1 MSAREVPW
9 CTYSPRHP
17 DRWYASCTAVCDVSA
32 SRRRCIPIVDDN
44 PRAIPESPPTD
55 LRFGAAVV
63 SDGGRY
69 GVISEL
75 VPDMPGVPGGVRVTW
90 DDDTAALIPRD
101 AVAIEGDRI
110 VVHTGDTDDARSLH
124 GGEDLVVPI
133 IEERITA
140 EATWQEAGAIT
151 FRLRTA
157 EEQRTVTARP
167 AHEEL
172 EVEEVAMGRELA
184 EGESVEPRTRRTRTA
199 RVKRE

>member
-1 MSAREVPW
+1 M
-9 CTYSPRHP
+9 
-17 DRWYASCTAVCDVSA
+17 
-32 SRRRCIPIVDDN
+32 
-44 PRAIPESPPTD
+44 
-55 LRFGAAVV
+55 V